1 MNLLMGAANEIKYY
15 PLLKQLIDNEIVKTL
30 DDYDTFDFES
40 ANSLV
45 ELKSRNCHSSRYY
58 DTIVGLNK
66 VQRAQVEEV
75 KKCYFVFGFTDGLFV
90 WDFDKTQP
98 ESSYKIAK
106 NIPPNRNKDYVFIPV
121 KDLRPIVIF

>member
-1 MNLLMGAANEIKYY
+1 MNVRMGTANEIKYY
-15 PLLKQLIDNEIVKTL
+15 PFLKQLIDNEIVKTE
-30 DDYDTFDFES
+30 DEYDTFDFES

-75 KKCYFVFGFTDGLFV
+75 KQCYFVFGFTDGLFV
-90 WDFDKTQP
+90 WDFDKTQTDF
-98 ESSYKIAK
+98 KIAK

-121 KDLRPIVIF
+121 KDLRPIVTF

>member
-1 MNLLMGAANEIKYY
+1 MNVRMGTVNEIKYY
-15 PLLKQLIDNEIVKTL
+15 PLLKQLIDNEIVKTE
-30 DDYDTFDFES
+30 DEYDTFDFES

-90 WDFDKTQP
+90 WDFDKTQTDF
-98 ESSYKIAK
+98 KIGK

-121 KDLRPIVIF
+121 KDLRPIITF